1 MIGAPMPGLRCVQR
15 LNCLRIVAA
24 ATLVLAFSPAAL
36 HAGNAGC
43 ESSLKTSARAA
54 QLMQSIAQ
62 HPTVGAYDA
71 LGSLY
76 AAARQTECALA
87 AFHSAIQ
94 LDSKSKEARYDLAL
108 ELRIANELPQAD
120 AELQD
125 LLRDDPDFA
134 LGHEARGEILFDE
147 KKNQEARSEFE
158 AALRSDET
166 FSAADEGLVQIAL
179 AMQQSTAAIYWANR
193 GLAAKPAPA
202 MEYKLRLDLG
212 TAEGNAG
219 EFSEAEK
226 TLRSLADA
234 YPEQV
239 DPHLNLGIIEVH
251 LENYRAAR
259 QEFNRVLKLDNG
271 NDAARLALA
280 QADLFANQPDEALQM
295 ALEYTKRVPDD
306 PKGFATLGSA
316 YRAENQYLE
325 AVAAY
330 SKSRAMNPNDYDV
343 LFGLGMSQVG
353 SGQRE
358 QALQSFQAAEKVD
371 ASKAPIHYQ
380 IFRLLAGDK
389 TRSAMA
395 ASEVQ
400 TYKKLEHEDE
410 QSAKTQLA
418 GAEANAS
425 LDQGNAQQA
434 ADLYRKVLENNP
446 KDANSHYNLSL
457 ALSQLGDRDGERSEL
472 RAALAIDPNM
482 AQALNRVGLLEL
494 QDGHTNEAA
503 RDFQAVLDIDP
514 GSTDAKINL
523 ATVYGK
529 TGRTP
534 EAEELFR
541 EAADAAP
548 DSLAAHLNLGLVLA
562 GEGRLQDA
570 IPPLQTAARLSPGN
584 PQPLT
589 ILGIVYGKMAQS
601 PESILYLKKARALA
615 PESADAHLNLGI
627 ALADGFD
634 LAGAAA
640 QFAEAEKLA
649 PTAAIVHFNAGRVA
663 FDQGDSNKARGE
675 LEQACNLE
683 KNYPGALQLLAR
695 LDLHENRPQPAID
708 LLHQVL
714 ALQPENEDAQYLLGQ
729 ALLAAG
735 RKQEAIGEWQQAL
748 AANPEDTRIYWTLAH
763 QLPASDPK
771 RATYLARLQAVE
783 GNERSAGRAKTL
795 ANIAI
800 SAASNH
806 EWADAM
812 EKMAEAI
819 QACGNCS
826 IQASLQQNLGLIFAE
841 HGELQKAEQAL
852 RRSVTLDPKTPHA
865 QEELAI
871 VRNLEKH
878 ASAQ

>member
-1 MIGAPMPGLRCVQR
+1 MAGLRCMQR
-15 LNCLRIVAA
+15 LNGLRMVAA
-24 ATLVLAFSPAAL
+24 AALIFTCSPAASL
-36 HAGNAGC
+36 HAENPGC
-43 ESSLKTSARAA
+43 ESNLKGSARAA
-54 QLMQSIAQ
+54 QLMQSIA
-62 HPTVGAYDA
+62 HDPTVAAYDA

-76 AAARQTECALA
+76 AAAHYNECALA

-94 LDSKSKEARYDLAL
+94 LDPKSKEARYDLAL
-108 ELRIANELPQAD
+108 ELRILSELSEAD

-125 LLRDDPDFA
+125 LLRDNPDFA
-134 LGHEARGEILFDE
+134 LAHEARGDILLE
-147 KKNQEARSEFE
+147 QKKNQEARGEFE

-166 FSAADEGLVQIAL
+166 FSAAAEGLVQIAL
-179 AMQQSTAAIYWANR
+179 AEQHSTAAIYWAKR

-202 MEYKLRLDLG
+202 IEYKLRLDLG

-239 DPHLNLGIIEVH
+239 DPQLNLGIIEAH
-251 LENYRAAR
+251 LEMYPAAR
-259 QEFNRVLKLDNG
+259 EEFTRVLKLDDT

-280 QADLFANQPDEALQM
+280 QADLLANQPDEALEM
-295 ALEYTKRVPDD
+295 ALVYTKRAPAD

-325 AVAAY
+325 AIAAY
-330 SKSRAMNPNDYDV
+330 AKSRAMNPNDYDV
-343 LFGLGMSQVG
+343 LFGLGMSQVA
-353 SGQRE
+353 SGQRA

-380 IFRLLAGDK
+380 IFRLLSADK
-389 TRSAMA
+389 SQSAAA
-395 ASEVQ
+395 ASELQ
-400 TYKKLEHEDE
+400 TYKKLEHQDD
-410 QSAKTQLA
+410 QSAKTQVA
-418 GAEANAS
+418 GSEANAS
-425 LDQGNAQQA
+425 LDQGNAQKA
-434 ADLYRKVLENNP
+434 ADLYREVLESNP
-446 KDANSHYNLSL
+446 SDANSHYNLSL
-457 ALSQLGDRDGERSEL
+457 ALAQLGDRDGERTEL
-472 RAALAIDPNM
+472 HAALAIDPKM
-482 AQALNRVGLLEL
+482 AQAFNRLGLLEL
-494 QDGHTNEAA
+494 QDGHNSEAA

-529 TGRTP
+529 TGRTTQ
-534 EAEELFR
+534 AEQLFR

-548 DSLAAHLNLGLVLA
+548 DSLAAHLNLGLVFA
-562 GEGRLQDA
+562 GEGRLADA
-570 IPPLQTAARLSPGN
+570 IPPLQTAASLAPAN

-589 ILGIVYGKMAQS
+589 ILGMVYGKMGRS
-601 PESILYLKKARALA
+601 PESIQYLKKALALA
-615 PESADAHLNLGI
+615 PQSADAHLNLGI

-634 LAGAAA
+634 LAGAAG

-649 PTAAIVHFNAGRVA
+649 PTVAIVHYNAGRVA
-663 FDQGDSNKARGE
+663 FDQGDTNKARSE
-675 LEQACNLE
+675 LEQACGLE

-695 LDLHENRPQPAID
+695 LDLHENQPQPAID
-708 LLHQVL
+708 LLHQAL
-714 ALQPENEDAQYLLGQ
+714 ALQPANEDAQYMLGQ
-729 ALLAAG
+729 ALFAAG
-735 RKQEAIGEWQQAL
+735 RKQEAISAWQQAL

-763 QLPASDPK
+763 QLPASDPQ
-771 RATYLARLQAVE
+771 RAIYLARLQAAE
-783 GNERSAGRAKTL
+783 GNERNASRSKTL

-800 SAASNH
+800 SAAANH
-806 EWADAM
+806 DWSDAV
-812 EKMAEAI
+812 EKMSEAI
-819 QACGNCS
+819 QTCGNCS
-826 IQASLQQNLGLIFAE
+826 LQASLQQNLGLIFAE

-871 VRNLEKH
+871 VGNLEKH